1 MLKYLF
7 VVEYK
12 DGSVYEQTPE
22 DISKKTP
29 EKSAFSD
36 VTVENVAKFYLVN
49 EIDIFCVDL
58 NTGLFA
64 INGIEFGLFDE
75 EVPITS
81 RKLIYFRR
89 NWQHLVTGPDSL
101 GPVSGRTTFHIGWE
115 GFSPESKFI
124 RRVIWVE

>member
-36 VTVENVAKFYLVN
+36 VNVENVAKFYLVN

-75 EVPITS
+75 EMPITS

-101 GPVSGRTTFHIGWE
+101 EPVSGRTTFHIGWE
-115 GFSPESKFI
+115 GFSPENKLI